1 MFCCN
6 CRCEVSVP
14 HQCPQ
19 CVQSSELLEKIEAPI
34 DVRHVKYEK
43 LGVFSSS
50 SLRVAVPGEDND

>member
-19 CVQSSELLEKIEAPI
+19 YVQSNELLEKIETPI
-34 DVRHVKYEK
+34 AVRHVKYQK

-50 SLRVAVPGEDND
+50 SLRVAIPEETS